1 MGQNLVAVLTLS
13 GEPWKATEIFQPRR
27 KYNDICIFSKIF
39 FHMERREERNRV
51 YAAILVKGLWDN
63 LEMRPKKLDD
73 LCSFHFNTIYLNTP
87 RSFKEWRGKPKMGK
101 YWEKTIQYPNC
112 DSSFGSQYNIKE
124 LQNSQHKEGLCLFF
138 WCSCVVKLQ
147 LVVIGVACVA
157 QRGLIQD
164 CSRVLTTCNFIVSFR

>member
-1 MGQNLVAVLTLS
+1 MFISENVLFLKMFMVLNKFLHKSQIPVSFFFFLTYANYTNPKDKKDIQSPKNFSFHFRIKNNTL
-13 GEPWKATEIFQPRR
+13 KNI
-27 KYNDICIFSKIF
+27 I
-39 FHMERREERNRV
+39 
-51 YAAILVKGLWDN
+51 
-63 LEMRPKKLDD
+63 
-73 LCSFHFNTIYLNTP
+73 CSFHFNTIYLNTP
-87 RSFKEWRGKPKMGK
+87 RSFKEWRGKLKMGK

-112 DSSFGSQYNIKE
+112 ESSFGSQYNIKE